1 MTYSFGAP
9 GWAGYTN
16 DEIKA
21 HVVEAKQELNK
32 PPTRYGKDS
41 RRTLHETIL
50 ETALVELADRGVTS

>member
-1 MTYSFGAP
+1 M
-9 GWAGYTN
+9 
-16 DEIKA
+16 
-21 HVVEAKQELNK
+21 EAKQELKK